1 MDGFLSTS
9 KNEEKVKKFKKFNNI
24 KNIQN
29 VLVKIRVKIL

>member
-9 KNEEKVKKFKKFNNI
+9 KNEEKVKKFKKYNNI